1 MDETSRLLLYCLSS
15 ELRQDMLP
23 GPEDEAAW
31 SALADRAG
39 RLGLSQFLYWRL
51 QDRGISMPQGLYAV
65 LRPRYWATAT
75 HNAHKLEQ
83 LRRILGSL
91 ADARVPVILLKG
103 ATLLGQVYPGP
114 GSRPMRDVDLLIQAS
129 RVEQA
134 AAVLQ
139 QMGYDTPATDGRG
152 HTREF
157 LRSYG
162 GELAFE
168 GGKGRWLSL
177 DLHWRLVH
185 HEGYRDFLD
194 IDYDGLWQRARP
206 APEAVGGGLQLPVED
221 NLLYLAL
228 HLGLHHRLEVLSMYL
243 DLDRVIRK
251 TEAIDWNAFSARAR
265 AWRVRNVT
273 YLSLALAR
281 ELFSSPVPEDLL
293 DALRPSRLRLAFLGR
308 IVNASDIAA
317 GQVSAGT
324 KGERI
329 LHLLLTDR
337 LWDLARATFKVLWP
351 DREWLRLR
359 YHLEDRG
366 PVGGHRLRHL
376 GRMFSYGLQALGEL
390 GGWPGSRNGR

>member
-1 MDETSRLLLYCLSS
+1 
-15 ELRQDMLP
+15 MLP
-23 GPEDEAAW
+23 CPEDETAW
-31 SALADRAG
+31 KRLVDRAG
-39 RLGLSQFLYWRL
+39 QLGLSQFLYWRL
-51 QDRGISMPQGLYAV
+51 QDREILMPHDLCAV
-65 LRPRYWATAT
+65 LRFRYWATAT

-83 LRRILGSL
+83 LHRILGFL

-103 ATLLGQVYPGP
+103 ATLLGQVYPGL
-114 GSRPMRDVDLLIQAS
+114 GSRPMRDVDLLIHAS

-139 QMGYDTPATDGRG
+139 QMGYDTPASDGRG
-152 HTREF
+152 HTRDF

-168 GGKGRWLSL
+168 GGEGRWLSL
-177 DLHWRLVH
+177 DLHWKLVH

-194 IDYDGLWQRARP
+194 IDYEGLWQRAGP
-206 APEAVGGGLQLPVED
+206 APEAAGGEQQLSVED

-243 DLDRVIRK
+243 DLDRIIRK
-251 TEAIDWNAFSARAR
+251 TEAIDWSALSARAR
-265 AWRVRNVT
+265 VWRVRNVT
-273 YLSLALAR
+273 YLTLALTR
-281 ELFSSPVPEDLL
+281 ELFASPVPEDTL
-293 DALRPSRLRLAFLGR
+293 DALRPSRLRLALLGR
-308 IVNASDIAA
+308 IVNASDIAT

-337 LWDLARATFKVLWP
+337 LWDLVLVMFRVLWP

-359 YHLEDRG
+359 YQVADSE
-366 PVGGHRLRHL
+366 PVGGQRLRHL
-376 GRMFSYGLQALGEL
+376 ARMFSYGLQALGEL
-390 GGWPGSRNGR
+390 GGWQGSRHGR